1 MLLLGT
7 PQITQKQEFHTMGD
21 GVRDRGEY
29 TYGWYSSSGERCKAI
44 KESQRFIV
52 VSIIVDQILLARTSL
67 LGISL

>member
-1 MLLLGT
+1 
-7 PQITQKQEFHTMGD
+7 MGD

-44 KESQRFIV
+44 KESQRFIA